1 MMIVRESKM
10 SDKSN
15 QNISELMDGE
25 LSRDCSRFLLKRM
38 QSDDELRSSW
48 NNYHMLRS
56 CLQKEHSAPLL
67 EDLGSSVVKQ
77 LNKSDKDH
85 RVDEKAPKGFLKAL
99 SGVAIAASVALV
111 AVFSFNNLNQIE
123 APANNMVFAK
133 TSKQLINPPNAN
145 VVRVEQ
151 PIGYSRYPSLT
162 PQVQQYIYDS
172 NTNLTIPVY
181 YNTDYVNSVIIQ
193 NQLKNKQ
200 LPADE

>member
-1 MMIVRESKM
+1 M

-25 LSRDCSRFLLKRM
+25 LSSDCSRFLLKRM

-56 CLQKEHSAPLL
+56 CLQKEHSAPLIQ
-67 EDLGSSVVKQ
+67 DLGSSVVKQ
-77 LNKSDKDH
+77 LSRNTGREELIEPSN
-85 RVDEKAPKGFLKAL
+85 KGFLKAI
-99 SGVAIAASVALV
+99 SGMAIAASVALV
-111 AVFSFNNLNQIE
+111 AVFSFNNMNQIDT
-123 APANNMVFAK
+123 PSTDFVFAK
-133 TSKQLINPPNAN
+133 TSKQIINPPNAS

-151 PIGYSRYPSLT
+151 PTGYSRYPSLT
-162 PQVQQYIYDS
+162 PQVQQYIYDV

-193 NQLKNKQ
+193 NQLKNIQ
-200 LPADE
+200 LPAEE